1 MEPLTGADGRQAV
14 DHFIDHTLRMMV
26 FSGALAAA
34 SIQKHGWWCVQFAG
48 GDPQN
53 ISHDNAMMLAHGFRL
68 GITHYHD
75 YRREQ
80 RELAECLAEV
90 DAEEEAKH
98 RVVI

>member
-26 FSGALAAA
+26 LSGALAAA
-34 SIQKHGWWCVQFAG
+34 SLQKHGGWCVQFAG
-48 GDPQN
+48 GDPQD
-53 ISHDNAMMLAHGFRL
+53 ITHDNAMMLAYGFRL

-80 RELAECLAEV
+80 RELAVLMAE
-90 DAEEEAKH
+90 DAAGEAE
-98 RVVI
+98 

>member
-34 SIQKHGWWCVQFAG
+34 SLQKHGWWCVQFAG
-48 GDPQN
+48 GDPQD
-53 ISHDNAMMLAHGFRL
+53 ISHDNAMMLAYGFRL
-68 GITHYHD
+68 GTTHYHD

-80 RELAECLAEV
+80 RELALLMDEDEV
-90 DAEEEAKH
+90 DAEEAAE
-98 RVVI
+98 